1 MHLAGLEISVL
12 GTSTVGNGDTWKGP
26 KSNRGQRSFCTVV
39 ITCVHFT
46 SYLCLSVIKN
56 VTSSHITVPQSISS
70 TVSLS
75 NPCQEDTS
83 LESLGE
89 K

>member
-1 MHLAGLEISVL
+1 MMHLAGLEISVL

-26 KSNRGQRSFCTVV
+26 KSNRGQRSFRTVV

-56 VTSSHITVPQSISS
+56 V
-70 TVSLS
+70 
-75 NPCQEDTS
+75 
-83 LESLGE
+83 
-89 K
+89 